1 MIHFTGWINVYDC
14 SAYMVFVQFMA
25 LFGIMHTQMEPMVK
39 ARPGIPLQAAHDGAI
54 VTLVG
59 HVAPSRRH
67 FPTSRDRA
75 PAPAPG
81 HQASAHYIFLA

>member
-39 ARPGIPLQAAHDGAI
+39 AHSTCQIRNLDM
-54 VTLVG
+54 L
-59 HVAPSRRH
+59 RH
-67 FPTSRDRA
+67 GT
-75 PAPAPG
+75 
-81 HQASAHYIFLA
+81 HT